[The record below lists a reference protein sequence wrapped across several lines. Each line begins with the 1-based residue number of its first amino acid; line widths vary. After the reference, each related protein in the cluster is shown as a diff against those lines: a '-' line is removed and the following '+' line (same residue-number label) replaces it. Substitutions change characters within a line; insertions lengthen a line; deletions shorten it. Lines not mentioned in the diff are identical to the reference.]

1 MVDDKDRKTH
11 EHGGV
16 SEYAGQAAGEYRDPH
31 GHAPE
36 YQPDY
41 EPACEPQIRRGLDR
55 MHVELKRLLGVPL
68 GNSPLRR
75 PL

>member
-1 MVDDKDRKTH
+1 MVDDKDRTTH
-11 EHGGV
+11 EHYSV
-16 SEYAGQAAGEYRDPH
+16 TEHGQAANEYRVPH
-31 GHAPE
+31 DHAA
-36 YQPDY
+36 DH
-41 EPACEPQIRRGLDR
+41 EPACEPQIRRSLDR

>member
-1 MVDDKDRKTH
+1 MVDEHDRKSH
-11 EHGGV
+11 ERRPVNEH
-16 SEYAGQAAGEYRDPH
+16 AGQAANECLDLPGC
-31 GHAPE
+31 APE
-36 YQPDY
+36 C
-41 EPACEPQIRRGLDR
+41 EPACEPPIRRTLDR